1 MRIATN
7 VFVYGKRLRSTAAF
21 YMFLLAAVAFSALP
35 ASGQQCLEIRV
46 LDPSSTPMLGASVS
60 IADREEST
68 DADGRAMFCDL
79 GDGPHAVTV
88 SAPNFQMVVQTVDQS
103 VGTVVITLRIEILS
117 SEIVVVGT
125 RSEGR
130 EPLDSPVPVE
140 LVPGERLRNSGHVET
155 GRALQMLVP
164 SFNFPS
170 SAITDGTDS
179 VRPAT
184 LRGLGPDQVL
194 VLVNGKR
201 RHNSALLHVLDSVG
215 RGTAG
220 TDINAIPIGAIER
233 IEVLRDGASAQ
244 YGSDAIAGVLNIV
257 LKNTPG
263 ISMDTSWGQ
272 TYRGDGDVFTHS
284 MHGGFANENGAF
296 MNLTFETSR
305 RGHTNRAGAWGWPF
319 YNPVD
324 CGPGEAPSSTGFCL
338 DPRERTADRHLIQ
351 LGDAETDHYTGFY
364 NASLPLGENVNFY
377 SFGGYSTSD
386 NSSPGFYRVP
396 FIFSPRIVYEIHPEG
411 FLPFINT
418 DVDDLSVAAGIDWT
432 SSAGWAFDLSV
443 NHGRNDFNFLVS
455 NSNNA
460 SYGVNSP
467 TAADAGGLRFDQ
479 TTFNFDVARL
489 FEYNN
494 RTMNLAF
501 GGEFRRDG
509 YGIRAGE
516 PVSYLHCLDDPN
528 SDKSTCRPDA
538 PPGIQVFPGY
548 RPSDVADASRIN
560 SAAYADLEWV
570 FGGKF
575 LAGVAGRLERYS
587 DFGSTINGKLSL
599 RYDFT
604 PAFAVRGGINT
615 GFRAPSL
622 HQLHYSK
629 IDTLSVES
637 DEGTSVLAE
646 VGTFPN
652 NSAIVQALDVP
663 PLKHETAVNFSG
675 GIVAQI
681 GDASALTVDAFRV
694 QVDDRIVLS
703 ANFSAADVE
712 ATAPTVAQAMRDT
725 RISGAQFF
733 ANAARTVTS
742 GVEFTFNSATCCP
755 GGGVFD
761 WGVSG
766 SYFNTVLDGDLR
778 FPDSLASIKE
788 VLFAPA
794 DRAIL
799 EDFQP
804 NTRLQGTGEYRIG
817 RVRFGGGLRYF
828 GSYTLWDG
836 LGLIGKDQHQTFG
849 GEWLTDTHFAV
860 RLSEN
865 TEFLVGANNLFNVY
879 PDNNEFNDLF
889 GTFLSELAGTPFS
902 NITDRNGSVIAGT
915 ESHGIFPYARTSPFG
930 INGGYYYARISV
942 RF

>member
-1 MRIATN
+1 MPIVSLMRSRVAQVASAIA
-7 VFVYGKRLRSTAAF
+7 LCI
-21 YMFLLAAVAFSALP
+21 LATP
-35 ASGQQCLEIRV
+35 AIGQECLTIRV
-46 LDPSSTPMLGASVS
+46 VDPSGAPAPTATVTIGAVDQPTDDAGTARFCGLGN
-60 IADREEST
+60 
-68 DADGRAMFCDL
+68 
-79 GDGPHAVTV
+79 GPHSVTV
-88 SAPNFQMVVQTVDQS
+88 AAPNLRTTTQTVDQITRS
-103 VGTVVITLRIEILS
+103 VTIALRLEIVS
-117 SEIVVVGT
+117 SEVVVVGT

-130 EPLDSPVPVE
+130 EPLASPVPVE
-140 LVPGERLRNSGHVET
+140 LVIGERLRNSGHVET
-155 GRALQMLVP
+155 GRALQMLAP
-164 SFNFPS
+164 SFNFQS

-220 TDINAIPIGAIER
+220 TDMNAIPIGAIER
-233 IEVLRDGASAQ
+233 IEVLRDGAAAQ
-244 YGSDAIAGVLNIV
+244 YGSDAIAGVINLV
-257 LKNTPG
+257 LKDSPG
-263 ISMDTSWGQ
+263 FSMDTSWGQ

-296 MNLTFETSR
+296 MNLTFETR
-305 RGHTNRAGAWGWPF
+305 QRGHTNRSGAWGWPF
-319 YNPVD
+319 YLPAE
-324 CGPGEAPSSTGFCL
+324 CGPGEQPSSTGFCL
-338 DPRERTADRHLIQ
+338 DPRESTVGRHVIQ
-351 LGDAETDHYTGFY
+351 LGDAETDHYTAYY
-364 NASLPLGENVNFY
+364 NTSVPLGDKVNLY
-377 SFGGYSTSD
+377 SFGGFSIRG

-396 FIFSPRIVYEIHPEG
+396 FIFNERIVYELHPEG

-418 DVDDLSVAAGIDWT
+418 DVDDLSFAAGIDWT
-432 SSAGWAFDLSV
+432 TNSGWGFDLSV
-443 NHGRNDFNFLVS
+443 SHGRNAFDFLIT

-467 TAADAGGLRFDQ
+467 TQADAGGLQFDQ
-479 TTFNFDVARL
+479 TTFNFDASRF
-489 FEYNN
+489 FEYGG
-494 RTMNLAF
+494 RTMNLAM

-516 PVSYLHCLDDPN
+516 SVSYLHCLDDPN
-528 SDKSTCRPDA
+528 SDKSSCRPDA

-548 RPSDVADASRIN
+548 RPDDAVDASRTN
-560 SAAYADLEWV
+560 AAAYVDLEWI

-575 LAGVAGRLERYS
+575 LVGAAGRFERYS
-587 DFGSTINGKLSL
+587 DFGATINGKLSL

-604 PAFAVRGGINT
+604 PSFALRGGVNT

-637 DEGTSVLAE
+637 DDGTSVLAE

-652 NSAIVQALDVP
+652 NSVIVQALEVP
-663 PLKHETAVNFSG
+663 PLKEETSLNFSG
-675 GIVAQI
+675 GIVVKMGQA
-681 GDASALTVDAFRV
+681 AAFTLDAFRV

-703 ANFSAADVE
+703 ANFTAADVE
-712 ATAPTVAQAMRDT
+712 DTSPRVAEVMQET

-733 ANAARTVTS
+733 ANAAETVTS
-742 GVEFTFNSATCCP
+742 GVEFTLNSVHAFRN
-755 GGGVFD
+755 GGVFD

-766 SYFNTVLDGDLR
+766 SYFDTVLGGELR
-778 FPDSLASIKE
+778 FPGSLAQIKD

-794 DRAIL
+794 DRAII

-804 NTRLQGTGEYRIG
+804 NTRLQGMAEYRIG
-817 RVRFGGGLRYF
+817 PVRFGGGLRYF
-828 GSYTLWDG
+828 GSYTLWDS
-836 LGLIGKDQHQTFG
+836 LGLIGRSQHQTFG
-849 GEWLTDTHFAV
+849 GEWLTDMHFAV
-860 RLSEN
+860 RLIKN
-865 TEFLVGANNLFNVY
+865 TELMVGAHNLFNVY
-879 PDNNEFNDLF
+879 PDLNEFNDLF
-889 GTFLSELAGTPFS
+889 GTFLSDVAGTPFS
-902 NITDRNGSVIAGT
+902 NITDRNGSVIPGT

-930 INGGYYYARISV
+930 INGGYYYARFSV

>member
-1 MRIATN
+1 M
-7 VFVYGKRLRSTAAF
+7 
-21 YMFLLAAVAFSALP
+21 
-35 ASGQQCLEIRV
+35 
-46 LDPSSTPMLGASVS
+46 
-60 IADREEST
+60 
-68 DADGRAMFCDL
+68 
-79 GDGPHAVTV
+79 
-88 SAPNFQMVVQTVDQS
+88 
-103 VGTVVITLRIEILS
+103 
-117 SEIVVVGT
+117 
-125 RSEGR
+125 
-130 EPLDSPVPVE
+130 
-140 LVPGERLRNSGHVET
+140 
-155 GRALQMLVP
+155 
-164 SFNFPS
+164 
-170 SAITDGTDS
+170 
-179 VRPAT
+179 
-184 LRGLGPDQVL
+184 
-194 VLVNGKR
+194 
-201 RHNSALLHVLDSVG
+201 
-215 RGTAG
+215 
-220 TDINAIPIGAIER
+220 
-233 IEVLRDGASAQ
+233 
-244 YGSDAIAGVLNIV
+244 LNIV

-263 ISMDTSWGQ
+263 FSMDTSWGQ
-272 TYRGDGDVFTHS
+272 TYRRDGDVFTHS

-324 CGPGEAPSSTGFCL
+324 CGLGDAPSSTGFCL
-338 DPRERTADRHLIQ
+338 DPRERTVDRHLIQ

-432 SSAGWAFDLSV
+432 TGAGWAFDLSV

-489 FEYNN
+489 FEYDS

-528 SDKSTCRPDA
+528 SDKSACRPDS

-570 FGGKF
+570 FGSKF

-629 IDTLSVES
+629 IDTLSIES
-637 DEGTSVLAE
+637 DEGTAVLAE

-681 GDASALTVDAFRV
+681 GDASALIVDAFRV

-733 ANAARTVTS
+733 RQRGQDGDERRRVHIQQRHLLPRWWCVRLGRVGILFQYRSRWRPPVSGLAGVDQGGALRARRSRHTRRLPTEYPS
-742 GVEFTFNSATCCP
+742 P
-755 GGGVFD
+755 GH
-761 WGVSG
+761 WGVPDRTGAVRRGPAVLRQLHALGRSG
-766 SYFNTVLDGDLR
+766 
-778 FPDSLASIKE
+778 PDWQGS
-788 VLFAPA
+788 APDIRRRMA
-794 DRAIL
+794 DRYAFCRAI
-799 EDFQP
+799 
-804 NTRLQGTGEYRIG
+804 
-817 RVRFGGGLRYF
+817 V
-828 GSYTLWDG
+828 
-836 LGLIGKDQHQTFG
+836 
-849 GEWLTDTHFAV
+849 
-860 RLSEN
+860 
-865 TEFLVGANNLFNVY
+865 
-879 PDNNEFNDLF
+879 
-889 GTFLSELAGTPFS
+889 
-902 NITDRNGSVIAGT
+902 
-915 ESHGIFPYARTSPFG
+915 
-930 INGGYYYARISV
+930 
-942 RF
+942 

>member
-1 MRIATN
+1 MQ
-7 VFVYGKRLRSTAAF
+7 FVSPSPNRFGLLLPLF
-21 YMFLLAAVAFSALP
+21 MGCLLAHP
-35 ASGQQCLEIRV
+35 AIGQECLRIQV
-46 LDPSSTPMLGASVS
+46 VDPSGGPVPSATVTIGAVNQPTDDAGVAIFCGLGN
-60 IADREEST
+60 
-68 DADGRAMFCDL
+68 
-79 GDGPHAVTV
+79 GPHAVTV
-88 SAPNFQMVVQTVDQS
+88 SAPNFQTLAQTVDQS
-103 VGTVVITLRIEILS
+103 VGAVMIELELEIVS
-117 SEIVVVGT
+117 SEVVVVGT

-130 EPLDSPVPVE
+130 EPLASPVPVE
-140 LVPGERLRNSGHVET
+140 LMLGERLQNSGHVET
-155 GRALQMLVP
+155 GRALQMLAP

-170 SAITDGTDS
+170 STITDGTDS

-220 TDINAIPIGAIER
+220 TDMNAIPIGAIER

-244 YGSDAIAGVLNIV
+244 YGSDAIAGVINLV
-257 LKNTPG
+257 LKDTPG
-263 ISMDTSWGQ
+263 FSMDTSWGQ
-272 TYRGDGDVFTHS
+272 TYQGDGDVFTHS

-296 MNLTFETSR
+296 MNLTFETR
-305 RGHTNRAGAWGWPF
+305 QRDHTNRSGAWGWPF

-324 CGPGEAPSSTGFCL
+324 CAPGEEPSSTGFCL
-338 DPRERTADRHLIQ
+338 DPRERTVGRRVMR
-351 LGDAETDHYTGFY
+351 LGDAETDQYTTFY
-364 NASLPLGENVNFY
+364 NTSVPLGENGRLY
-377 SFGGYSTSD
+377 SFGGFSTHD

-396 FIFSPRIVYEIHPEG
+396 FIFDNRIVYEHHPEG

-418 DVDDLSVAAGIDWT
+418 DVDDLSFAAGIDWT
-432 SSAGWAFDLSV
+432 TDAGWAFDLSV
-443 NHGRNDFNFLVS
+443 NHGRNEFDFFIS

-467 TAADAGGLRFDQ
+467 TEADSGGLRFDQ
-479 TTFNFDVARL
+479 TTFNFNVARL
-489 FEYNN
+489 FEYDG

-528 SDKSTCRPDA
+528 SDKADCRPDA

-548 RPSDVADASRIN
+548 RPNDEVDAGRTN
-560 SAAYADLEWV
+560 TAAYADLEWV

-575 LAGVAGRLERYS
+575 LVGVAGRFERYS
-587 DFGSTINGKLSL
+587 DFGSTINGKLSA

-604 PAFAVRGGINT
+604 PAFALRGSVNT

-637 DEGTSVLAE
+637 EEGTSVLAE

-652 NSAIVQALDVP
+652 NSVIVQALDVP
-663 PLKHETAVNFSG
+663 PLKQETAVNFSG
-675 GIVAQI
+675 GIVAKI
-681 GDASALTVDAFRV
+681 GPAAALTVDAFRV

-703 ANFSAADVE
+703 ANFSTADVE
-712 ATAPTVAQAMRDT
+712 GTAPTVAQIMRDT

-733 ANAARTVTS
+733 ANAAETVTS
-742 GVEFTFNSATCCP
+742 GVEFTFDSAHAFRN
-755 GGGVFD
+755 GGVFD

-766 SYFNTVLDGDLR
+766 SYFDTVLEGDLR
-778 FPDSLASIKE
+778 FPGSLAPIKE

-794 DRAIL
+794 DRAIID
-799 EDFQP
+799 DFQP
-804 NTRLQGTGEYRIG
+804 NTRLQGTAEYRIG

-828 GSYTLWDG
+828 GSYTLWDA
-836 LGLIGKDQHQTFG
+836 LGLIGRDQHQKFG
-849 GEWLTDTHFAV
+849 GEWLTDAHFAV
-860 RLSEN
+860 RLSQN
-865 TEFLVGANNLFNVY
+865 TELMVGAHNLFNVY
-879 PDNNEFNDLF
+879 PDRNEFNDLF
-889 GTFLSELAGTPFS
+889 GTFLSDVAGPPFS
-902 NITDRNGSVIAGT
+902 NITDRNGSVIPGT

-930 INGGYYYARISV
+930 INGGYYYARFSV